1 MSEEKVQLRT
11 EFLDWKLHYTGELAG
26 KNISSKSSIIWKLFL
41 VVSNCQFFFKSF
53 EFCTQ
58 TVQKLSNPEILPKRT
73 LKTLHSVFGR
83 FEVKILDLKS
93 ESLTTTKR
101 ELSIATRSQITDQR
115 FLLNNS
121 QYRFLPK
128 E

>member
-1 MSEEKVQLRT
+1 MKVVFSCFQQ
-11 EFLDWKLHYTGELAG
+11 
-26 KNISSKSSIIWKLFL
+26 S
-41 VVSNCQFFFKSF
+41 VFFKSF

>member
-1 MSEEKVQLRT
+1 MKVVFSCFQL
-11 EFLDWKLHYTGELAG
+11 
-26 KNISSKSSIIWKLFL
+26 SI
-41 VVSNCQFFFKSF
+41 FFKSF
-53 EFCTQ
+53 EFSTQ

>member
-1 MSEEKVQLRT
+1 MKVVFSCFQQ
-11 EFLDWKLHYTGELAG
+11 
-26 KNISSKSSIIWKLFL
+26 S
-41 VVSNCQFFFKSF
+41 VFFKSF

-58 TVQKLSNPEILPKRT
+58 TVQKLSNPEILPKRS
-73 LKTLHSVFGR
+73 LKKLHSVFGR